1 MNAPATNPSQSSL
14 FDLHKNTDARM
25 TSKEIARVTGKEH
38 FHVVRDIKCL
48 IDQGCLCESS
58 FGLTSN
64 DVPMPRGGFRKEP
77 MYTLDF
83 HATLTLVTGYNAMLR
98 SKVIARWIELENE
111 NGANIPAP
119 APSPAPSPSHAQP
132 AYPHQPQPTHLSFNY
147 RESTVEVVLDANR
160 DPHFNVDDVFAALGY
175 ANNHGSHQWLRIHAA
190 NLRTFPAGLDSQGV
204 DHKYFPLELLYQ
216 FLRHSGKI
224 EKFRFIRWLE
234 ERVLPDLPKVDFTRP
249 AGLLENLVPVH
260 ERTPGACYLLTF
272 DGQQQ
277 PTITRLASRENASVT
292 FYDTPGKPNFLT
304 TAYYPIDL
312 MLERVRM
319 DAMASGPDRKSVC
332 VSGLV

>member
-1 MNAPATNPSQSSL
+1 MNTTTPAVNNFCFESSKVRVMIGKNGEPWFIAKDVCDILGYPRSSQAVRQHCRSKGVFL
-14 FDLHKNTDARM
+14 KDTL
-25 TSKEIARVTGKEH
+25 TSGGNQKLL
-38 FHVVRDIKCL
+38 L
-48 IDQGCLCESS
+48 IDEGNLYRLVIKSNKPESER
-58 FGLTSN
+58 FEEWVFEEVL
-64 DVPMPRGGFRKEP
+64 PAIRR
-77 MYTLDF
+77 
-83 HATLTLVTGYNAMLR
+83 TGRYE
-98 SKVIARWIELENE
+98 S
-111 NGANIPAP
+111 PS
-119 APSPAPSPSHAQP
+119 SPAPSPSNNQPAQP
-132 AYPHQPQPTHLSFNY
+132 VYPHQTKPTRLSFNY
-147 RESTVEVVLDANR
+147 RESTVEVVLDANNA
-160 DPHFNVDDVFAALGY
+160 PLFNADDIFSALGY
-175 ANNHGSHQWLRIHAA
+175 ARSHGAYHWLRCHAA
-190 NLRTFPAGLDSQGV
+190 TMRTFPAAGEGKRV
-204 DHKYFPLELLYQ
+204 ERKYFPLELLYL

-234 ERVLPDLPKVDFTRP
+234 ERVLPDLPKVEFTRP

-277 PTITRLASRENASVT
+277 PSITRLASRENASVT

>member
-1 MNAPATNPSQSSL
+1 MNTTVHAVQSFCFESNKVRTIVDEHGEHWLVTTDICKVLQITNVGNATSRIP
-14 FDLHKNTDARM
+14 DLHKGIRSMDTLG
-25 TSKEIARVTGKEH
+25 GKQK
-38 FHVVRDIKCL
+38 VSV
-48 IDQGCLCESS
+48 IDES
-58 FGLTSN
+58 G
-64 DVPMPRGGFRKEP
+64 
-77 MYTLDF
+77 MYR
-83 HATLTLVTGYNAMLR
+83 LVLR
-98 SKVIARWIELENE
+98 SDKPQAEPFIEWVTSEVLPAIRRTGRYES
-111 NGANIPAP
+111 PSAP
-119 APSPAPSPSHAQP
+119 APSPNYAHPVQSAQP
-132 AYPHQPQPTHLSFNY
+132 SQPTHLSFNY
-147 RESTVEVVLDANR
+147 RESTVEVVLDSNR

-175 ANNHGSHQWLRIHAA
+175 ANKHGSHQWLRIHAA

-277 PTITRLASRENASVT
+277 PSITRLASRENASVT

-332 VSGLV
+332 VSGLA